1 MPLGPDPYLVS
12 IQDELVALRHELHQ
26 IPEVGLDLPQ
36 TQQRVL
42 KALEGLPLEI
52 TLGKKLSSI
61 TAVLRGKAPSN
72 GPRRTVLLRGDMD
85 ALPVVEQTGLAWA
98 STNGAMHACGHDCHM
113 TGLVGAARAL
123 SHKVDE
129 LPGDV
134 VFMFQPGEESDRG
147 AELMIAEGVL
157 DAAGKR
163 VDAAYGLH
171 VWSGLD
177 KAGIFYCRPGTIM
190 ASSDMADFEF
200 VGKGGHGSAPHLAV
214 DPVPAMAEVIT
225 ALQVMIAR
233 HFNIWDPVVITC
245 GHVEAGVARN
255 IIPETAT
262 IEATMRAF
270 SKQAQQQL
278 FDMVPHVVTDV
289 AASHGVTA
297 NVKLT
302 NLYPATINHDEGAAL
317 VAKTAT
323 DLFGADHFVEMANP
337 MGAAEDFSL
346 VLEQVPGAFAIL
358 PATPPDKDPAQVHG
372 NHSPFALYDDSVLL
386 DAAAL
391 LSELATRTLA
401 DAN

>member
-1 MPLGPDPYLVS
+1 
-12 IQDELVALRHELHQ
+12 
-26 IPEVGLDLPQ
+26 
-36 TQQRVL
+36 
-42 KALEGLPLEI
+42 
-52 TLGKKLSSI
+52 
-61 TAVLRGKAPSN
+61 
-72 GPRRTVLLRGDMD
+72 
-85 ALPVVEQTGLAWA
+85 
-98 STNGAMHACGHDCHM
+98 
-113 TGLVGAARAL
+113 
-123 SHKVDE
+123 
-129 LPGDV
+129 
-134 VFMFQPGEESDRG
+134 
-147 AELMIAEGVL
+147 
-157 DAAGKR
+157 
-163 VDAAYGLH
+163 
-171 VWSGLD
+171 
-177 KAGIFYCRPGTIM
+177 
-190 ASSDMADFEF
+190 
-200 VGKGGHGSAPHLAV
+200 
-214 DPVPAMAEVIT
+214 
-225 ALQVMIAR
+225 R

-278 FDMVPHVVTDV
+278 FDMVPRVVTDV